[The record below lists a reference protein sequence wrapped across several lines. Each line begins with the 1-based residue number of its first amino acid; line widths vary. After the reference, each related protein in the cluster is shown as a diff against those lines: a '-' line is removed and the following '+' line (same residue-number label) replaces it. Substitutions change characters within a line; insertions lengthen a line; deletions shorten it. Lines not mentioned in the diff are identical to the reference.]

1 MQPWPR
7 GVLLLSYP
15 YSRLHAAS
23 RHLCPCRVSIYYVPS
38 PWRPHGQDQPS
49 SGATRASAIN
59 KALPWSG
66 ERAMAAPA
74 GWAAEIVRS
83 VCVCGA
89 DLRRTCPRSGSGAR
103 QIRSIKD
110 LWWLG
115 RAAKKSVGVNGW
127 GTRREGAVHVRA
139 DRQGSQKECVPTCR
153 RARTRDVID
162 RSSPRLLCDVL
173 YSPQSR
179 PDPAVW
185 APATYYWQAAIW
197 YWTYWHAW

>member
-83 VCVCGA
+83 VCVCVARICDARAPVLGPERGRS
-89 DLRRTCPRSGSGAR
+89 DRSRTCGGWGAR
-103 QIRSIKD
+103 QRRVWESMAGAHGERVPSMCVPT
-110 LWWLG
+110 G
-115 RAAKKSVGVNGW
+115 RAAKRNVS
-127 GTRREGAVHVRA
+127 RHVA
-139 DRQGSQKECVPTCR
+139 GPGH
-153 RARTRDVID
+153 
-162 RSSPRLLCDVL
+162 
-173 YSPQSR
+173 
-179 PDPAVW
+179 
-185 APATYYWQAAIW
+185 AT
-197 YWTYWHAW
+197 